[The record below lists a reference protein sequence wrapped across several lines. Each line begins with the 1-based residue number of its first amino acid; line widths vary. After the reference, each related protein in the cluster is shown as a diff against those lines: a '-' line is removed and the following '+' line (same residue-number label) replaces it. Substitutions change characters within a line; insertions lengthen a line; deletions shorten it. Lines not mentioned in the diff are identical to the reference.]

1 MKLLNAIIPEIRSP
15 NPRNPREIR
24 TPKVKSGDDDDNSA
38 ALFQKRAKPISA
50 CGFRASAC
58 PPKPGRRW
66 VGFRILNFGFR
77 VVATASIMLGLGASA
92 QSTALVSIQANQPG
106 AVVSSNLFGI
116 FFEEINFAGE
126 GGL

>member
-1 MKLLNAIIPEIRSP
+1 
-15 NPRNPREIR
+15 
-24 TPKVKSGDDDDNSA
+24 
-38 ALFQKRAKPISA
+38 
-50 CGFRASAC
+50 
-58 PPKPGRRW
+58 
-66 VGFRILNFGFR
+66 
-77 VVATASIMLGLGASA
+77 MLGLGASA